1 MDSYVRTPWEMFR
14 YILRWLS
21 AAVISGWSQIGWG
34 SATTRGGVK
43 VHHPP
48 VTYSQPCWFL
58 LCFSLLWRREWS
70 FRDKAWVV
78 RHRAGVKWS
87 FRGKKKKKTK
97 RWVLIVF
104 VLYRFFD
111 LFYLFTCFG
120 WIRVFCSVLYL
131 CINDASYLY
140 LWILCS
146 IVEYCFFFRCLMWKI
161 KKQAWSKHY
170 GKKV

>member
-87 FRGKKKKKTK
+87 FRGKKKRQKDEF
-97 RWVLIVF
+97 WLFSFCIDSLIFFICLHVLVGSGFSVLFCIYVLMMHLIYIYEFSAVLLNIVF
-104 VLYRFFD
+104 SSDV
-111 LFYLFTCFG
+111 
-120 WIRVFCSVLYL
+120 
-131 CINDASYLY
+131 
-140 LWILCS
+140 
-146 IVEYCFFFRCLMWKI
+146 
-161 KKQAWSKHY
+161 
-170 GKKV
+170 